1 MIFSLYDFLFRLKMY
16 SWNWIVD
23 LLFIFL
29 WQENGEYSLVKKV
42 FSPAEKLYGHT

>member
-1 MIFSLYDFLFRLKMY
+1 MY
-16 SWNWIVD
+16 RIVD

-42 FSPAEKLYGHT
+42 FSPAEKLYGHLPRRFLVT